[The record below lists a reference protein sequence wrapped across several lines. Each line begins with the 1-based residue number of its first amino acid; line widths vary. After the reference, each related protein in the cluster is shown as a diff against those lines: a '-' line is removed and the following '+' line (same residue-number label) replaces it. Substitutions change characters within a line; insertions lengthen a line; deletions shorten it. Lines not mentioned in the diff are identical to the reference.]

1 MGKFNDRLMTEF
13 WPPRGW
19 RLGRDLTYTTKDITA
34 DEIKTLKAVGV
45 KIKRD
50 TNKTESITVPT
61 GFVTDLASVPRAMW
75 WLIAPFDVARAAIV
89 HDILY
94 KGIRQYRWKMK
105 DNEDKEL
112 IKKAKKAADRVFLLA
127 MNDANPRVAGWK
139 KYCSWKAVDLF
150 GNGSI
155 VPTVENI

>member
-1 MGKFNDRLMTEF
+1 MGYYNAKIMAEF
-13 WPPRGW
+13 CPPKQW
-19 RLGRDLTYTTKDITA
+19 ILGRDLTYTTKDLTA
-34 DEIKTLKAVGV
+34 EEVKSLQAVG
-45 KIKRD
+45 IKVVRN

-127 MNDANPRVAGWK
+127 MNDANPRIAGWK
-139 KYCSWKAVDLF
+139 KYCSWKKK
-150 GNGSI
+150 I
-155 VPTVENI
+155 RYYK

>member
-1 MGKFNDRLMTEF
+1 MGYYNAKIMAEF
-13 WPPRGW
+13 CPPKQW
-19 RLGRDLTYTTKDITA
+19 ILGRDLTYTTKDLTA
-34 DEIKTLKAVGV
+34 EEVKSLQAVG
-45 KIKRD
+45 IKVVRN

-112 IKKAKKAADRVFLLA
+112 IKKAKKGR
-127 MNDANPRVAGWK
+127 
-139 KYCSWKAVDLF
+139 
-150 GNGSI
+150 
-155 VPTVENI
+155 

>member
-1 MGKFNDRLMTEF
+1 MGYYNAKIMAEF
-13 WPPRGW
+13 CPPKQW
-19 RLGRDLTYTTKDITA
+19 ILGRDLTYTTKDLTA
-34 DEIKTLKAVGV
+34 EEVKSLQAVG
-45 KIKRD
+45 IKVVRN

>member
-1 MGKFNDRLMTEF
+1 MGYYNAKIMAEF
-13 WPPRGW
+13 CPPKQW
-19 RLGRDLTYTTKDITA
+19 ILGRDLTYTTKDLTA
-34 DEIKTLKAVGV
+34 EEVKSLQAVG
-45 KIKRD
+45 IKVVRN

-127 MNDANPRVAGWK
+127 MNDANPRIAGWK

-150 GNGSI
+150 GNSSI